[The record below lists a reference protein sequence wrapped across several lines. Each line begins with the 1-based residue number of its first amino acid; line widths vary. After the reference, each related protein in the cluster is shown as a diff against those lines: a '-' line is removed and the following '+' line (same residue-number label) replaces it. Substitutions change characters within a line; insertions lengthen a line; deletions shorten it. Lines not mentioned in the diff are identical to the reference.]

1 MKLVKPLILALL
13 VLCMA
18 FSLMACAQNQP
29 IEPSTEPSQPSVPSG
44 SQPSQPESQP
54 DDGKKTYTVYIQD
67 ENGDAVIVPMI
78 NICQAEMCMPYI
90 PDATGVVTA
99 RMAEANY
106 KVSIPQLPD
115 GYALAGEQTEFYFEA
130 GSYELTI
137 VLKQA

>member
-29 IEPSTEPSQPSVPSG
+29 TEPVTEPSGSSVPSG

-90 PDATGVVTA
+90 PDETGEPATL
-99 RMAEANY
+99 RW
-106 KVSIPQLPD
+106 Q
-115 GYALAGEQTEFYFEA
+115 
-130 GSYELTI
+130 
-137 VLKQA
+137 

>member
-1 MKLVKPLILALL
+1 MKLIKPLILALL

-18 FSLMACAQNQP
+18 FSMLACAQDQP
-29 IEPSTEPSQPSVPSG
+29 TNPTTIPSQPSTPDD

-67 ENGDAVIVPMI
+67 ENGAAVIVPMI
-78 NICQAEMCMPYI
+78 NICQAEMCMPYV

-99 RMAEANY
+99 KMAEAEY
-106 KVSIPQLPD
+106 KVSIPQLPE
-115 GYALAGEQTEFYFEA
+115 GYELAGEETEFYFEA